1 MVENTRRA
9 LRFPFLATAEIAPEN
24 MPSATISATVKELSL
39 HGCYLESPSP
49 FRAHTDVLVKIFVE
63 SEYFEAKATVLYV
76 SPTLGMGLAFRRVNP
91 AFAAVLQKWLL
102 SAMQEKQESLIDSR
116 GVKRGQLADAEQFS

>member
-49 FRAHTDVLVKIFVE
+49 FGAHTKVLVKIFVE
-63 SEYFEAKATVLYV
+63 SEYFEARATVLYV
-76 SPTLGMGLAFRRVNP
+76 SPTLGMGLAFRHVNP
-91 AFAAVLQKWLL
+91 AFAVVLQKWLL
-102 SAMQEKQESLIDSR
+102 SAMQEKQESR
-116 GVKRGQLADAEQFS
+116 V